1 MGDVFSNASLSFNL
15 LKTLLDH
22 IAENI
27 KYLFFSLHISK
38 KLYHIRYLF
47 SQLLLDS
54 RFLLLLLFH
63 RIENR
68 LRFLFRPKI
77 AVILTGFR
85 YPLFEHQT
93 ILHDTRMPLKILVP
107 VNRAGNFHRYKKSD
121 DSHRQYTQRCDQYRH
136 SADRFHPSRKQ
147 AP

>member
-27 KYLFFSLHISK
+27 RYLFFGLHISK

-47 SQLLLDS
+47 SLLFFVFFFL
-54 RFLLLLLFH
+54 FLLLFRLFV
-63 RIENR
+63 ICFS
-68 LRFLFRPKI
+68 FLFRHKI

-85 YPLFEHQT
+85 YPLFEHPT
-93 ILHDTRMPLKILVP
+93 ILHDARMPLKILVP